1 LNQINPNEPKMPNKR
16 WDLIIIGGGAAGM
29 AAAVAAAEAGDR
41 VLLLEAQEKIGKKV
55 LASGNGRCN
64 LMNTGALKYYG
75 NPEFAGQVLNRLPR
89 EELERFFRA
98 HGLALASEGESVYPG
113 TFQAQ
118 SVLTAFKAFLE
129 MLAVDVRCSARV
141 EAIEKTA
148 GGFRVRKKEGWD
160 EGARLLIATGGAAQP
175 KLGGN
180 ECGYAFLRRFGH
192 TIHAPFP
199 ALAPIM
205 TDRKGISGLA
215 GIRARGTISLV
226 HPDGERRTES
236 GEILFTEYGV
246 SGICAMQLGRF
257 ARPGDRLE
265 IHFLSRWFRD
275 ADEAR
280 ADIEGRR
287 QVFRRMAPEYLL
299 NGYVMPKVSFAI
311 CKQAGLAMRG
321 ETIGELTEEQIRA
334 VCETACRYTLQVQET
349 RGLSEAQ
356 VTAGGADPE
365 EFDPGTMA
373 SKKCPGL
380 YAAGEVLD
388 VDGDC
393 GGFNL
398 MFAFA
403 GGILAGRNGRKTT
416 QKGDD
421 GP

>member
-1 LNQINPNEPKMPNKR
+1 MNQINPNEPKMPNKR

-98 HGLALASEGESVYPG
+98 HGLALASEGERVYPG

-129 MLAVDVRCSARV
+129 MLAVDVRCSVRV

-205 TDRKGISGLA
+205 TSGRASPGCPASGPGGQSAWYTPMGNAVPKA
-215 GIRARGTISLV
+215 G
-226 HPDGERRTES
+226 
-236 GEILFTEYGV
+236 
-246 SGICAMQLGRF
+246 
-257 ARPGDRLE
+257 
-265 IHFLSRWFRD
+265 
-275 ADEAR
+275 
-280 ADIEGRR
+280 
-287 QVFRRMAPEYLL
+287 
-299 NGYVMPKVSFAI
+299 KSFSPN
-311 CKQAGLAMRG
+311 
-321 ETIGELTEEQIRA
+321 
-334 VCETACRYTLQVQET
+334 TA
-349 RGLSEAQ
+349 
-356 VTAGGADPE
+356 
-365 EFDPGTMA
+365 
-373 SKKCPGL
+373 
-380 YAAGEVLD
+380 
-388 VDGDC
+388 
-393 GGFNL
+393 
-398 MFAFA
+398 
-403 GGILAGRNGRKTT
+403 
-416 QKGDD
+416 
-421 GP
+421 